1 MTVSDQRNRIVI
13 SSLIAAGMVLLY
25 VGWGHLEQQSLQ
37 DLPSEDV
44 DRILETPIAQGDAV
58 TNATYQAYHDA
69 NVADGVHRL
78 IGTGYVLG
86 GLLLSVGSIA
96 LMRDRIGLGVLI
108 GGIGA
113 VSSQAIAAVGHA
125 RQATNAEEL
134 LDGTLIQTTG
144 MNVWLD
150 VIKGGICL
158 GIALLPISVLWGLE
172 PHLAI
177 VNEEE

>member
-86 GLLLSVGSIA
+86 GS
-96 LMRDRIGLGVLI
+96 R
-108 GGIGA
+108 
-113 VSSQAIAAVGHA
+113 SSRLA
-125 RQATNAEEL
+125 RSL
-134 LDGTLIQTTG
+134 
-144 MNVWLD
+144 
-150 VIKGGICL
+150 
-158 GIALLPISVLWGLE
+158 
-172 PHLAI
+172 
-177 VNEEE
+177 